1 MLDNA
6 KLVKHFP
13 TLLTALKK
21 RIKSLP
27 SSLPLGDA
35 DRYLSHYFGD
45 LEVDAEE
52 GAAFSANH
60 QWEHVFQGSEE
71 EKQSHIVR
79 SPHGLNLVCPFLDFF
94 VVQDGIKGTVNVG
107 MLACR
112 IHGLNSLLDS
122 ISKHTM
128 SNAQSSMAAST
139 ASSTVVTKELLNAG
153 FGEGLDY
160 LEGITIN

>member
-1 MLDNA
+1 MLDDS

-13 TLLTALKK
+13 ALLTALKK

-35 DRYLSHYFGD
+35 DGHLSRYFGD
-45 LEVDAEE
+45 LEVDAE
-52 GAAFSANH
+52 GAAFSANR
-60 QWEHVFQGSEE
+60 QWERVFQGSEE
-71 EKQSHIVR
+71 EK
-79 SPHGLNLVCPFLDFF
+79 
-94 VVQDGIKGTVNVG
+94 
-107 MLACR
+107 
-112 IHGLNSLLDS
+112 
-122 ISKHTM
+122 HTM
-128 SNAQSSMAAST
+128 SDARSSMAAST